1 MSTTGLAKDNIRL
14 RAGPDLNDPEIA
26 FIHVTTKLDLLAV
39 HGDWLRVRLAEAD
52 KEGYVMRRFVLV
64 SDEALAELPPDEPIA
79 PPEPE
84 PEPERPRRPAR
95 KGKPKKSA
103 EQAE

>member
-14 RAGPDLNDPEIA
+14 RGGPDLNDPEIA
-26 FIHVTTKLDLLAV
+26 FIYVTTKLELLAV
-39 HGDWLRVRLAEAD
+39 HGDWLRVRLPEGD
-52 KEGYVMRRFVLV
+52 REGYVMRRFVLV
-64 SDEALAELPPDEPIA
+64 KDEELEALPPDEPIA

-95 KGKPKKSA
+95 KGKPKKAA
-103 EQAE
+103 E